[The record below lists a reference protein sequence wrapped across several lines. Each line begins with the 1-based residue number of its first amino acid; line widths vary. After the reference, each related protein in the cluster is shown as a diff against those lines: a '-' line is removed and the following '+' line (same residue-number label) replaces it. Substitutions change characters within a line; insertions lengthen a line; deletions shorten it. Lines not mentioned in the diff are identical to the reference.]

1 MAWSAPASQ
10 LPLMVQEALR
20 RGGGTGFVGQSM
32 VGLLLCLL
40 TTAPLTTL
48 SRKAMSLVAVLLTTL
63 FAVLQR
69 MLRDRRYGIGAP
81 AHKRLVLEDS
91 NGVRHE
97 VHMRLAHMRLACTG
111 TQAQMHADAHVCA
124 RMHMH
129 LPTRVPS
136 RTQCA
141 HGASE

>member
-91 NGVRHE
+91 NGLRHE
-97 VHMRLAHMRLACTG
+97 VHMRLCSHAPACTG

-129 LPTRVPS
+129 LPTRVLS